1 MIQCLRSQNLILW
14 RCKKYLRRFGVV
26 LWTGFIIWEFH
37 HLVHSFSV
45 YKSSETERKPF
56 WFLLWEKHFWPQS
69 IFSTYIVPVRV
80 IWAASSENVPSSM
93 LSSDSDHPAHAQ
105 SIIRA
110 SAFIHSVVSND
121 SVSRQWRPWSSAQ
134 SDLGLGC
141 PHMTRREIFAWW
153 AHFIL
158 IHEVQVPE
166 LLYMYRKCGVRFT

>member
-26 LWTGFIIWEFH
+26 LWTGFIIWECH

-69 IFSTYIVPVRV
+69 ILSTYIVPVRV
-80 IWAASSENVPSSM
+80 IWAASSETVPSSM
-93 LSSDSDHPAHAQ
+93 LKLFRFRSSCACAKYHPGLCF
-105 SIIRA
+105 
-110 SAFIHSVVSND
+110 AFIHSVVSNA

-158 IHEVQVPE
+158 IHEAIGSGAFVHV
-166 LLYMYRKCGVRFT
+166 